1 MFCNSL
7 QQLKFLLHA
16 KQNLFFIF
24 IQIFLTTL
32 FLYSQHW
39 KIFAKI
45 QKISWNILCV
55 IKFSNFTCFQLKT
68 NTKETE
74 STLKSAHHMLPPVDY
89 LIIHWWNVEGG
100 SLWSLLQKY
109 HNIFEIHLLVH
120 LYFLGFNPCI
130 LNIYSLISCSVFQN
144 VHAQYFKMFMLC
156 I

>member
-1 MFCNSL
+1 MKILATKIKNIMFCNSL

-89 LIIHWWNVEGG
+89 LIIHRWIVEGG
-100 SLWSLLQKY
+100 FLWFLLQSITISSKY
-109 HNIFEIHLLVH
+109 TCWYICISWVSIHA
-120 LYFLGFNPCI
+120 F
-130 LNIYSLISCSVFQN
+130 SVFT
-144 VHAQYFKMFMLC
+144 V
-156 I
+156 